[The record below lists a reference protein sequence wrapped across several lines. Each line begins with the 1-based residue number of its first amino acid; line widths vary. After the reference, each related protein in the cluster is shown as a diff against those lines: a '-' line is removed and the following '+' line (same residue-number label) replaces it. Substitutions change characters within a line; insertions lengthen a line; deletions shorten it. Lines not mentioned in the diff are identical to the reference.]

1 MLFNSYEF
9 ILLFLPATLGI
20 YYFLGKHNYRIAIAW
35 LVAASLFFYSWW
47 DPAYLPLILLSMM
60 FNYTVGTLLSGR
72 VRSKKLLI
80 FGIVGNLGALGYF
93 KYTNFFVDNVNFLL
107 GTGFNIQKIV
117 LPLAISFF
125 TFQQIAFL
133 VDAYRGETREYSFLQ
148 YALFVTFFPQL
159 IVGPIVHHREMLPQF
174 TRQISSQINPT
185 NFAVGI
191 SIFAIGL
198 FKKVALADDIAIYAD
213 PIFYAAAKG
222 VALTFFEAWGG
233 ILAYTLQL
241 YFDFS
246 GYMDMAIGAA
256 LMFGIRLPMNFDSP
270 YKSTSI
276 IEFWRR
282 WHITLGRFLR
292 EYLYYP
298 LGGNRKGYI
307 RAKVNVMITMV
318 LCGLW
323 HGAGWTYV
331 IFGVVQGFY
340 MLINQLWR
348 ETVGRLIPSNIANG
362 SPMRLICIALTF
374 TLFVASLAI
383 FRADDLNAAYQVLL
397 GMSGHNGVALPV
409 KYLNRWGE
417 FGMILQSWGLQ
428 FDDNLFNG
436 SRQAVKTLQFLLLV
450 WLFPNTQTIMREF
463 RPVAETITAK
473 TRIVFKTH
481 LGWLCFTYVLA
492 IIGILKLGEVSEFLY
507 FNF

>member
-9 ILLFLPATLGI
+9 ILLFLPVTLGI
-20 YYFLGKHNYRIAIAW
+20 YYFLGKHNYRIAITW

-47 DPAYLPLILLSMM
+47 NPAYLPLILLSMM
-60 FNYTVGTLLSGR
+60 FNYAVGTLLSGR
-72 VRSKKLLI
+72 ARSRKLLT

-93 KYTNFFVDNVNFLL
+93 KYTNFLVDNANILL

-174 TRQISSQINPT
+174 TRQITSQINPA
-185 NFAVGI
+185 NFVVGI
-191 SIFAIGL
+191 SIFVIGL
-198 FKKVALADDIAIYAD
+198 FKKVGLADDIAVYAE
-213 PIFYAAAKG
+213 PVFYAAARG
-222 VALTFFEAWGG
+222 AELTFCEAWGG

-256 LMFGIRLPMNFDSP
+256 LMFGIRLPMNFNSP

-282 WHITLGRFLR
+282 WHITLGRFLLD
-292 EYLYYP
+292 YLYIP
-298 LGGNRKGYI
+298 LGGSRKGYI
-307 RAKVNVMITMV
+307 RTKVNMMITMV
-318 LCGLW
+318 LCGFW

-348 ETVGRLIPSNIANG
+348 ETVGRLIPSRIANG
-362 SPMRLICIALTF
+362 YPMRLICIAVTF
-374 TLFVASLAI
+374 TFFVASLVI
-383 FRADDLNAAYQVLL
+383 FRADDLEAAYRVLV
-397 GMSGHNGVALPV
+397 GMSGYNGIAIPV
-409 KYLNRWGE
+409 KYLSRWGE
-417 FGMILQSWGLQ
+417 FGTMLQSWGLQ

-436 SRQAVKTLQFLLLV
+436 SRQTVKILEFLFLV
-450 WLFPNTQTIMREF
+450 WLLPNTQTIMRKF
-463 RPVAETITAK
+463 RPVVETITQK
-473 TRIVFKTH
+473 SRIVFKPH
-481 LGWLCFTYVLA
+481 LAWLCLIYGLA
-492 IIGILKLGEVSEFLY
+492 IVSILKLGEVSEFLY